1 MWLMRPSWLLRLAL
15 STTLSPTDTSNNPQ
29 RPARTLNNL
38 ALATAAV
45 AAAVDH
51 DPAPA
56 PHPAPRL
63 HPRFYPFRRIGT
75 DPPDYPALH
84 PAAGE
89 CALHHASPSLAVD
102 LPPGD
107 AVRGRGSISNLLGSR
122 LVPPL
127 LIPSFGRA
135 DGFVNPPEAEAICC

>member
-1 MWLMRPSWLLRLAL
+1 MWLMRPAARLLRLAL
-15 STTLSPTDTSNNPQ
+15 STTLSPTDASNNPQ

-63 HPRFYPFRRIGT
+63 HPRFYSFRRIGT
-75 DPPDYPALH
+75 DPPDYPALP

-102 LPPGD
+102 LP
-107 AVRGRGSISNLLGSR
+107 
-122 LVPPL
+122 
-127 LIPSFGRA
+127 RA
-135 DGFVNPPEAEAICC
+135 MQCAAAAASPTY

>member
-1 MWLMRPSWLLRLAL
+1 MKNLES
-15 STTLSPTDTSNNPQ
+15 SEEFGEVNTTFVHNAKPNGHQ
-29 RPARTLNNL
+29 QQPARTLNNL
-38 ALATAAV
+38 ALATAT
-45 AAAVDH
+45 AVDH
-51 DPAPA
+51 PAPA

-63 HPRFYPFRRIGT
+63 HPRLYPFRRIGT
-75 DPPDYPALH
+75 DPPDCPAL
-84 PAAGE
+84 PSAAGE